1 MKVSG
6 IYVYPVKSCGG
17 IAKEHQQLDDLGLE
31 YDRQWMI
38 VNQNHLFRTQRQ
50 IHKMALIKTDINNNS
65 LILQAPGMTEIYIPI
80 ARKVNRS
87 LTEVEIWGKNCLTID
102 EGDEV
107 SKWLSDFLGQE
118 CRLVRLSE
126 QHARLSDDKKSKMA
140 FLDSYPILVIS
151 EPSLEDLNK
160 RLDKSVPMDR
170 FRPSIVFSEGQ
181 PYQEDELSLI
191 QINNVVFRGTEQ
203 CVRCV
208 IPNINQSTGKKEGN
222 QPYSTL
228 ETYKYKVAQTDKG
241 EVKKVLFGK
250 YFSHENLGAIQ
261 LGDEVK
267 LLS

>member
-17 IAKEHQQLDDLGLE
+17 IAKEYQKLDDLGLE

-38 VNQNHLFRTQRQ
+38 VDKNNLFRTQRQ
-50 IHKMALIKTDINNNS
+50 VPKMALIKTGIIDNS
-65 LILQAPGMTEIYIPI
+65 LMLRAPGMTEIRIPI
-80 ARKVNRS
+80 ARKVNEGGV
-87 LTEVEIWGKNCLTID
+87 EVEIWGKNCLAID
-102 EGDEV
+102 EGDKA
-107 SKWLSDFLGQE
+107 SQWLSEFLGQE
-118 CRLVRLSE
+118 YRLVRLSE
-126 QHARLSDDKKSKMA
+126 QHTRLSDDKKSKMA

-181 PYQEDELSLI
+181 PYKEDELSLI

-208 IPNINQSTGKKEGN
+208 IPNINQSTGKKEGH
-222 QPYSTL
+222 QPYKTL
-228 ETYKYKVAQTDKG
+228 ETYKYRVVQTDKG

-250 YFSHENLGAIQ
+250 YFSHENLGAIHV
-261 LGDEVK
+261 GDEVK
-267 LLS
+267 ILS